1 MSSEN
6 NPEKDVEKTPDPRKR
21 KRRIALVSLAVIFAA
36 LGVTYGAYWAVV
48 GRYRQSTDDA
58 YVAGNSVAVMAQEKG
73 TVVAVLAD
81 DTVRVHQGQTLI
93 RLDGADARIALQ
105 EAKAQLAAT
114 VRQTNALYAN
124 EKQLQAEVAKQRATL
139 ELARSDYSRNKKMNG
154 LGYYSTKNLEHS
166 ATLVDVDKRGLTA
179 AEQALQGVR
188 ARLKESGIADNP
200 EVRLAAARVSAAYLA
215 LKRTTIVAPVSGYVA
230 QRSVQVGEDI
240 DPGTALMAIVPLNQL
255 WVEANFKESQ
265 LGSINIGQPV
275 TMQADAYGGSATFH
289 GRVIGV
295 GAGTGSAFSLLPPQN
310 ATGNWI
316 KVVQRVPVRIGISQ
330 ADLAR
335 HPLRIGLSMDV
346 TVETGRDASAV
357 MGKIVDPG
365 AYKTTVYD
373 AQAAGAKQLIA
384 QIIRDNGGDG
394 SVKEVAA
401 SDSDSR
407 TGAPHGE

>member
-1 MSSEN
+1 MSEEN
-6 NPEKDVEKTPDPRKR
+6 NSGKDVEKTPDPRKR
-21 KRRIALVSLAVIFAA
+21 RRRIALVSLAAIFVLA
-36 LGVTYGAYWAVV
+36 GVTYGTYWAVV

-58 YVAGNSVAVMAQEKG
+58 YVAGNRVAVMAQEKG

-81 DTVRVHQGQTLI
+81 NTVRVHRGQTLI
-93 RLDGADARIALQ
+93 RLDDADARIALQ
-105 EAKAQLAAT
+105 QAKSQLAST

-124 EKQLQAEVAKQRATL
+124 ERQLHAQVAKQQATL
-139 ELARSDYSRNKKMNG
+139 DLARSDYSRNKKMHG

-166 ATLVDVDKRGLTA
+166 ATLVDVDKRGLA
-179 AEQALQGVR
+179 AARQSLQAVR
-188 ARLKESGIADNP
+188 ARLENTGIADNP
-200 EVRLAAARVSAAYLA
+200 EVRLAAARVRAAYLA

-265 LGSINIGQPV
+265 LGSIRVGQPV

-289 GRVIGV
+289 GRVIGL

-316 KVVQRVPVRIGISQ
+316 KVVQRVPVRIGIAR

-346 TVETGRDASAV
+346 TVETGHGAHGIKV
-357 MGKIVDPG
+357 KIVDPG
-365 AYKTTVYD
+365 TYKTTVYD
-373 AQAAGAKQLIA
+373 GQATGAKQLIA
-384 QIIRDNGGDG
+384 RIILDNSGGN
-394 SVKEVAA
+394 SAKEVAA
-401 SDSDSR
+401 SQPDSR
-407 TGAPHGE
+407 NGAGHGE